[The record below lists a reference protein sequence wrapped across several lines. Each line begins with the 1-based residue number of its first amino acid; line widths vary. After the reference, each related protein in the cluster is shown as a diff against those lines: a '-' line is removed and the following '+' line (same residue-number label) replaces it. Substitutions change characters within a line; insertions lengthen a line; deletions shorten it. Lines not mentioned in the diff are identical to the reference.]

1 MKHLCSLSFSI
12 QNLWKEEKEKNSDEE
27 ILQKLQ
33 TICLRE
39 NPIGSPPNNGLNQLV
54 VGFCEA

>member
-1 MKHLCSLSFSI
+1 MFFIFQYTKPLETG
-12 QNLWKEEKEKNSDEE
+12 KRKKNSDEE
-27 ILQKLQ
+27 ILQKLP

-39 NPIGSPPNNGLNQLV
+39 NPIGSPPNNGLNQLA